1 MTKSYNNRKIFAE
14 KICEDFIDS
23 ITGRNVEQ
31 LKGINP
37 DKAYYVGKL
46 FPVIETLNGNEMTSN
61 VIVSQMSID
70 FFLKEEHI
78 HKARVAIKIKGD
90 FYYRVLPTYEEQ
102 LNYYIDTVSDK
113 ISDMDLN
120 TITEIND
127 FFRMNSKNLQIT
139 NLNKCDIYKVY
150 NKISF
155 DDTYFEIEL
164 DEVVAGKAESRF
176 SFNNKIIEY
185 LDVKIDEIMA
195 NPKVYR
201 PINDNI
207 SSHNLISEIEYEEFL
222 DMFRNKDIPR
232 PNFNID
238 LLINTKLVGEGKY
251 RISASLINKT
261 ESNIVSRNLDKAPYL
276 PILFNSGVE
285 ICLQNAEYR
294 DIELDYFL
302 DDYKYNKT
310 TKGIGTNCSI
320 EFDAES
326 NKLVSTNIP
335 MFIQKRLKTREDLS
349 VKFMELIEDPVTV
362 LNKVAKRM
370 EKELDQWVI
379 DYETKKDHLVSDR
392 EHLESAQR
400 TYTEEIK
407 SFEFEIKRFKYGIE
421 QIKNREMVRKSFINM
436 NKAFKNTSDKYD
448 SWRLFQLVFIVSVIP
463 DIISTHYGEDDI
475 DKSFIDMVDLL
486 YFPTGGGKTE
496 AFIGCIIFTL
506 FFDRIRGKKSGV
518 SGLIKYPLRLLSVQ
532 QIDRL
537 ANVLASAEIIRE
549 QEAKIFDGDRFSLGY
564 FVGDSNTP
572 NKLTETSLQNYLSK
586 SQEQLNDE
594 LRIIDYCPF
603 CKQKSINIA
612 VNEESLRII
621 HTCNTEG
628 CPSKGEVPLIIVDN
642 EIYRYLPSVII
653 STIDKIASIGF
664 QSNFRNILG
673 DVFHKCPKHGYTSKK
688 TCTEKD
694 LCKVDVTEFIDVE
707 LFDPSPSLIIQD
719 EVHLIRESLGTFN
732 SHYETLI
739 QYMLENLCRSNKKV
753 KVIGATATISNYE
766 KQILDLYNKR
776 PVRFPSKSPFI
787 GKDFY
792 SYTDDNDINRIILS
806 YAPFGRSIM
815 DSVVY
820 SLKYLRKIVQKYY
833 SDIDLVK
840 KISGIYVDS
849 DEEAFEIVKDYWIFL
864 EYNNVRIDGNRV
876 INAIE
881 NIINP
886 QLSDENFKEFDIRKM
901 TGDENFQ
908 DVRKILS
915 EIENNDEVFDGVNL
929 IAATSMISHGVDA
942 ERFNMMMFFG
952 MPNNTAEYIQAYSR
966 VGRKYPGIVIDII
979 RPTRAKD
986 MSYLKFFVKF
996 HEFKDILI
1004 EPVPINRW
1012 ASKAI
1017 ESTLTGIVSAILI
1030 NNYDLKYQYEYG
1042 NIYDMKVFKKLVEA
1056 ELINIEELTNH
1067 VLKAYACEL
1076 EDGGNSNPSY
1086 YYKEFI
1092 ISSINRIYESV
1103 RDKTFS
1109 DEYYYLPSKG
1119 ISLLDNRLSPA
1130 MTSLRYTENSV
1141 NIELR

>member
-1 MTKSYNNRKIFAE
+1 MNKSYVNRKIFSE

-46 FPVIETLNGNEMTSN
+46 FPVIETLNGNEMISN

-70 FFLKEEHI
+70 FFLKEEYI

-90 FYYRVLPTYEEQ
+90 FYYRILPTYEEQ
-102 LNYYIDTVSDK
+102 LNHYIDTVSDK
-113 ISDMDLN
+113 ISDMNL
-120 TITEIND
+120 TSIIEIND
-127 FFRMNSKNLQIT
+127 FFRINSMNPQIT

-164 DEVVAGKAESRF
+164 DEVVAGKVESRF

-195 NPKVYR
+195 NPRVYR

-207 SSHNLISEIEYEEFL
+207 SSGNLISEIEYEEFL
-222 DMFRNKDIPR
+222 DIFRNRDIPR

-251 RISASLINKT
+251 RISASLLNKT

-276 PILFNSGVE
+276 SILFNSGME

-349 VKFMELIEDPVTV
+349 VKFVELIEDPVNV

-549 QEAKIFDGDRFSLGY
+549 QDIKTFDGDRFSLGY

-572 NKLTETSLQNYLSK
+572 NKLTQTSLQNYLSK
-586 SQEQLNDE
+586 SQEQLNEE

-612 VNEESLRII
+612 VDEESLRII

-628 CPSKGEVPLIIVDN
+628 CPSKGEIPLIIVDN
-642 EIYRYLPSVII
+642 EIYRYLPTVII

-694 LCKVDVTEFIDVE
+694 LCKVDVTEFVDVE
-707 LFDPSPSLIIQD
+707 LYDPSPSLIIQD

-739 QYMLENLCRSNKKV
+739 QYMLENLCRHSKKI
-753 KVIGATATISNYE
+753 KIIGATATISNYE

-776 PVRFPSKSPFI
+776 PVRFPSKSPFV

-792 SYTDDNDINRIILS
+792 SYTDEGDINRIILS

-820 SLKYLRKIVQKYY
+820 SLKYLRKVVQKYY
-833 SDIDLVK
+833 NNIDLVK
-840 KISGIYVDS
+840 EIVGIDADS

-886 QLSDENFKEFDIRKM
+886 QLSDENFKTFNIRKM

-929 IAATSMISHGVDA
+929 ISATSMISHGVDA

-996 HEFKDILI
+996 HEFKDILL

-1017 ESTLTGIVSAILI
+1017 DSTLAGIMSAILI

-1042 NIYDMKVFKKLVEA
+1042 NIYDMKVFKRLIEA
-1056 ELINIEELTNH
+1056 ELINKEELLDH

-1092 ISSINRIYESV
+1092 ESSIDIIYESI
-1103 RDKTFS
+1103 RDKSFT

-1130 MTSLRYTENSV
+1130 MTSLRYTEKSV